1 MKHLLVIAS
10 LAISTFAF
18 AADTYRGN
26 LESTNK
32 VGKTVNWQFDLTYQA
47 KDNKDITGTLRV
59 WGAGPCQGD
68 QPIEGFINDSAIE
81 FKVAE
86 HPVVGCGGNK
96 FVGKIE
102 PDALVGKY
110 FFQGKF
116 HEVTLK
122 KQ

>member
-1 MKHLLVIAS
+1 MKHLLVTLS
-10 LAISTFAF
+10 LMISTLAF
-18 AADTYRGN
+18 ASNTYLGS

-32 VGKTVNWQFDLTYQA
+32 VGRTVDYQINLTYQV
-47 KDNKDITGTLRV
+47 KENKGLTGTFRV

-81 FKVAE
+81 FKVAQ
-86 HPVVGCGGNK
+86 HPVLGCGGNK

-102 PDALVGKY
+102 SDALVGKL

-116 HEVTLK
+116 HDITLK